1 MRKVSICLT
10 LFTITVA
17 ASGSVPA
24 RGIQHDAGPSATIAS
39 PQTPSP
45 AAEYPAGAPEP
56 PPSREGGSFGAWN
69 AWKADLEERGIQFAL
84 GYRSEDLAAIS
95 GAENSDLVHAGQIA
109 LTSRFDMERLVGWR
123 GASITASL
131 AYRDGDNINDKAGVG
146 ALLGPQEIYG
156 RGHYLRLTQ
165 FWLDQALFDDR
176 LELRLGR
183 LAPGEDFQATE
194 CSFVNLSFCANQPGN
209 FVADYWFNW
218 PISQWGATA
227 QLNLDATRY
236 VKVGAYQVNQRNL
249 RGGFLSVLS
258 PKGGTGVL
266 APFEFGWTPA
276 TADGR
281 IGEYKIGGW
290 YSSADREDV
299 YDDINGDPAS
309 ASGLPFRQRDGAH
322 GAFVSAVQQLTRGD
336 GSSEKSGLRAVF
348 KASVA
353 DRATSTVDRTI
364 ATTFVYTGPFAGRP
378 YDDAGLAIA
387 FNHLNDRV
395 ADYRRERL
403 ELGHGGPLPGNI
415 ERTIEAYYS
424 LRFGSIVMLRPG
436 LQWIHNPG
444 GIASRSDVVIVGMRT
459 EITF

>member
-1 MRKVSICLT
+1 MNKASMSLMLCAVA
-10 LFTITVA
+10 VA
-17 ASGSVPA
+17 ASGAVPA
-24 RGIQHDAGPSATIAS
+24 RDIQHDAGQSGAVPPT
-39 PQTPSP
+39 QTPSP
-45 AAEYPAGAPEP
+45 AAEYPAGVPDQP
-56 PPSREGGSFGAWN
+56 PPLEDGALGTWN
-69 AWKADLEERGIQFAL
+69 AWKADLEERGIQFSL

-95 GAENSDLVHAGQIA
+95 GAENSDLVHAGQLA
-109 LTSRFDMERLVGWR
+109 LTSRFDMQRLAGWR

-131 AYRDGDNINDKAGVG
+131 AYRDGDNINDEAGVG
-146 ALLGPQEIYG
+146 ALLGPQEIFG
-156 RGHYLRLTQ
+156 RGHHLRLTQ
-165 FWLDQALFDDR
+165 LWLDQALFDDR

-218 PISQWGATA
+218 PISQWGAAA

-236 VKVGAYQVNQRNL
+236 VKLGAYQVNPRNL
-249 RGGFLSVLS
+249 RGGFLTVLS

-266 APFEFGWTPA
+266 APFEFGWTPT

-299 YDDINGDPAS
+299 YDDVNGDPAS
-309 ASGLPFRQRDGAH
+309 ASGLPFRRRDGAH

-336 GSSEKSGLRAVF
+336 HSSDRSGLRAVF

-364 ATTFVYTGPFAGRP
+364 AATLVYTGPFADRP
-378 YDDAGLAIA
+378 FDDVGLAIA

-395 ADYRRERL
+395 ADHRRERL
-403 ELGHGGPLPGNI
+403 ALGHDGPLPGNI
-415 ERTIEAYYS
+415 ERTVEAYYS
-424 LRFGSIVMLRPG
+424 LRFGSTLMFRPDV
-436 LQWIHNPG
+436 QWIHNPG
-444 GIASRSDVVIVGMRT
+444 GIAGRSDIVIVGMRT